1 MAGTCYRAMF
11 QDCTGLTTPPALPAT
26 TLAGNCYRGMFLN
39 CTALTTA
46 PALPAVTMSVDC
58 YREMFR
64 GTRNMT
70 GAVVLPATTLV
81 ATCYREMFRDSGVKE
96 IEVGFSAWDPDN
108 ATTVWVYGVSGGGTF
123 KCPSALPVETGDS
136 RIPSSWTVVNT
147 D

>member
-26 TLAGNCYRGMFLN
+26 TLAGSCYREMFMN

-46 PALPAVTMSVDC
+46 PALPAVTMLADC
-58 YREMFR
+58 YRDMFR
-64 GTRNMT
+64 N
-70 GAVVLPATTLV
+70 
-81 ATCYREMFRDSGVKE
+81 SGVKE
-96 IEVGFSAWDPDN
+96 IEVGFTAWNPSD
-108 ATTVWVYGVSGGGTF
+108 ATNNWVTYVPSGGTF

-136 RIPSSWTVVNT
+136 RIPSSWTVLFT